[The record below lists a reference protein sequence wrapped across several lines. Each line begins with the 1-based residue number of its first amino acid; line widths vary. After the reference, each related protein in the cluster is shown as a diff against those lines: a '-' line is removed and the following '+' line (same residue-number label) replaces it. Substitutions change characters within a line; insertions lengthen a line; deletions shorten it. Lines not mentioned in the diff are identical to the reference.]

1 MNRIKASELSAA
13 LFLILTGI
21 LCFISGR
28 SFQTMHRPE
37 PVFPSAGL
45 TATHRLSDYFPPLK
59 NTHGDTE
66 VYIFRGTEEGGN
78 LLVLGGTHPNEPA
91 GLVSSVLLIENIRG
105 KRGNV
110 FIVPRANASGF
121 THSDPQEGNPQRFA
135 VPTPSGPRLF
145 RLGSRL
151 TNPVDQWPDPAI
163 YINPARQKLSGNE
176 VRNLNRCYPGRA
188 DGFLTEKMAF
198 GIMELIRRER
208 IDIGIDLHESAP
220 EYPVINAIVFHENS
234 SELAALALLE
244 LQAEGF
250 DIRLEASPVNLHGLS
265 HREWGDHAG
274 IKAILL
280 ETPNASHGR
289 LKGKPSSSLI
299 VDGKDKFY
307 AKASRLGWLFVPYG
321 EEGIPLALR
330 VARHLAA
337 LKALLGG
344 LAELEPEKAVEV
356 EGMPPPAEVQKKGLG
371 AFLHPPQKSG

>member
-1 MNRIKASELSAA
+1 MKAFKRTGLSAA
-13 LFLILTGI
+13 FFLSMTAV
-21 LCFISGR
+21 LCFFSGR

-37 PVFPSAGL
+37 PVYPSAGL
-45 TATHRLSDYFPPLK
+45 TARHQLSDYFPPLSK
-59 NTHGDTE
+59 THGDTE
-66 VYIFRGTEEGGN
+66 VYIFRGAEKGGN

-91 GLVSSVLLIENIRG
+91 GMITSVLLVENIRP
-105 KRGNV
+105 KRGSV
-110 FIVPRANASGF
+110 FVVPRANASGF
-121 THSDPQEGNPQRFA
+121 SHSDPQEGNPQRFA
-135 VPTPSGPRLF
+135 VPTPAGPRLF

-163 YINPARQKLSGNE
+163 YINPAGQTLSGNE

-188 DGFLTEKMAF
+188 DGLLTEKIAF
-198 GIMELIRRER
+198 GIMELIRSEH

-234 SELAALALLE
+234 AEMAALALLE

-250 DIRLEASPVNLHGLS
+250 DIRLEASPVNLRGLS

-307 AKASRLGWLFVPYG
+307 TKAARLGWLFVPYG
-321 EEGIPLALR
+321 EEGIPLAQR
-330 VARHLAA
+330 VARHLAGV
-337 LKALLGG
+337 KALLGA
-344 LAELEPEKAVEV
+344 LAEVEPKKAVEV
-356 EGMPPPAEVQKKGLG
+356 EGLPAAAEVQKKGVG
-371 AFLHPPQKSG
+371 PFLHPPH